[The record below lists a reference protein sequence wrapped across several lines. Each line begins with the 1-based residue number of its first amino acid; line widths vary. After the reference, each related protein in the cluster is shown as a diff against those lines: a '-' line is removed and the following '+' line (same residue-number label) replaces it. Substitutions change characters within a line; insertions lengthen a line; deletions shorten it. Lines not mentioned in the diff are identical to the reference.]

1 MTKAEHSIFIPNG
14 IISPSA
20 SPELWELTG
29 RRVGTKGASGA

>member
-1 MTKAEHSIFIPNG
+1 MTKAEHNIFIPNG